1 MSLSACDMVCFMK
14 SDIDQ
19 SCLYQFVRKKISE
32 ELHIGKH
39 PTYLEE
45 ELLCSLTVL
54 VYHFCDLS
62 ADTLDRHIHNVIAQ
76 QMPIIQKTLME
87 SAQLNRK
94 EEHS

>member
-62 ADTLDRHIHNVIAQ
+62 ADTLDRHIHKCHRTADANHTENTDGKCTA
-76 QMPIIQKTLME
+76 
-87 SAQLNRK
+87 
-94 EEHS
+94 